1 MNGLFTALLLGL
13 LPAQDEK
20 VTYYFGSSDARTNI
34 TFQAKTDIA
43 TIAGSTHKVSG
54 RASIDAKAG
63 THTTHLIVPVAS
75 LRTGIVARDRVLR
88 RKDWMDAETYPNLEF
103 KAEKAKETKPSV
115 WSVDGSFTMHGV
127 TKPLS
132 ITVEAREIPAALAKR
147 AKLGAG
153 KWIRVRTS
161 FQLKLSDYGIK
172 IPSGSIATVDDV
184 WTVKISIFG
193 TTEKP
198 PEVKPPDKKDAT
210 VAVPVPEVKLEGAAG
225 TRYRF
230 GHKQQL
236 TTLTVASE
244 NEVGTIR
251 VSSSILGG
259 LVAVEKDAGKV
270 RLKVPVASLTTGI
283 AERDHLLRSAK
294 FLDAAGHA
302 NIEFESTKAS
312 LMDKSWTIE
321 GTLTIRGKSRPLTVT
336 VTMREITKK
345 QVWDARWGRKP
356 GLGFSGKFTI
366 TLSEFGVLPGD
377 LAEAK
382 LEDAWAVS
390 FDLVA
395 LRE

>member
-1 MNGLFTALLLGL
+1 MNGLLTALLLGL

-43 TIAGSTHKVSG
+43 TIVGSTHKVSG

-75 LRTGIVARDRVLR
+75 LRTGMVARDRVLR
-88 RKDWMDAETYPNLEF
+88 RKGWLDAETYPNLEF

-115 WSVDGSFTMHGV
+115 WSVDGTFTMHGV
-127 TKPLS
+127 TKPMS
-132 ITVEAREIPAALAKR
+132 ITVEAREIPDALAKR
-147 AKLGAG
+147 AKLGPG
-153 KWIRVRTS
+153 KWIRVKTS
-161 FQLKLSDYGIK
+161 FRLKLSDYGIK
-172 IPSGSIATVDDV
+172 IPSQSIATVDDV
-184 WTVKISIFG
+184 WTVKITIFG

-198 PEVKPPDKKDAT
+198 PEVKPPDKKDAAF
-210 VAVPVPEVKLEGAAG
+210 AVLVPKVKLEGAAG

-230 GHKQQL
+230 GLKQQL
-236 TTLTVASE
+236 TTLTATSE
-244 NEVGTIR
+244 TELGTIR
-251 VSSSILGG
+251 ISSSVLGG
-259 LVAVEKDAGKV
+259 LVAVEKDAGRVK
-270 RLKVPVASLTTGI
+270 LKVPVASLTTGI
-283 AERDHLLRSAK
+283 VERDHLLRSAK
-294 FLDAAGHA
+294 FLDAARHA

-312 LMDKSWTIE
+312 LKDKSWTIE
-321 GTLTIRGKSRPLTVT
+321 GTLTIRGKSRPITVT

-345 QVWDARWGRKP
+345 QMWDAGWGRKP